1 MTTESGA
8 TGAGADDLDLFEE
21 EATGQPSKNV
31 EQQGSTIPTKYVG
44 KTVED
49 LINMNVH
56 AEKLIGRQGSELGQ
70 MRRMAD
76 EILQLKKP
84 TSTTQTTERAQP
96 VTVDAL
102 LSDPQRAVNAL
113 VEASPLAQRALAA
126 EQRVVQL
133 ESRLTEN
140 EFVSKGRDI
149 SRDVNDPAFL
159 EWVNKNPLR
168 RSLAVEAGRDGSP
181 TRHVAAN
188 NLWDMWDE
196 YKELVGGSQQQ
207 QQTQNTGKKTEVKS
221 VVSTVRSSP
230 SDFTQQNKPNWSR
243 AKLLELRMKV
253 ADGDPA
259 SVARWN
265 DPTFEKRMNEAY
277 ADGRVV

>member
-8 TGAGADDLDLFEE
+8 SGAGASDLDLFEE
-21 EATGQPSKNV
+21 EAAGHPNSNVDKN
-31 EQQGSTIPTKYVG
+31 STIPAKYVG
-44 KTVED
+44 KTVEE
-49 LINMNVH
+49 LIQQNIH
-56 AEKLIGRQGSELGQ
+56 AERLIGRQGSELGQ

-84 TSTTQTTERAQP
+84 TPTTQTTERVQP

-102 LSDPQRAVNAL
+102 LSDPQKAINAL
-113 VEASPLAQRALAA
+113 VEASPLAQRALSA
-126 EQRVVQL
+126 EQRVLQL

-140 EFVSKGRDI
+140 EFTSKGRDI

-168 RSLAVEAGRDGSP
+168 RSLAVEAGKDGSP

-196 YKELVGGSQQQ
+196 YKELLGGTQTQQQ
-207 QQTQNTGKKTEVKS
+207 PAQKQQNRNTAVA
-221 VVSTVRSSP
+221 STVRQAP
-230 SDFTQQNKPNWSR
+230 TDFANQKKPNWSR

-259 SVARWN
+259 AVARWH
-265 DPTFEKRMNEAY
+265 DPTFESRMNEAY
-277 ADGRVV
+277 AEGRVV

>member
-8 TGAGADDLDLFEE
+8 SGAGASDLDLFEE
-21 EATGQPSKNV
+21 EATGQPNSNV
-31 EQQGSTIPTKYVG
+31 VKDSPIPAKYAG
-44 KTVED
+44 KTVEE

-84 TSTTQTTERAQP
+84 APTTQQTERAQP

-102 LSDPQRAVNAL
+102 LNDPQKAINAL
-113 VEASPLAQRALAA
+113 VEQSPLAQRAINA
-126 EQRVVQL
+126 EQRVIQL
-133 ESRLTEN
+133 ESRLTES
-140 EFVSKGRDI
+140 EFAGKGRDI
-149 SRDVNDPAFL
+149 QKDINDPAFL

-168 RSLAVEAGRDGSP
+168 QSLALEAAKEGSQ
-181 TRHVAAN
+181 TRHVAAK

-196 YKELVGGSQQQ
+196 YKEL
-207 QQTQNTGKKTEVKS
+207 TGQRDASGANRSEGAARRTS
-221 VVSTVRSSP
+221 STATSTVRQAP
-230 SDFTQQNKPNWSR
+230 TDFTQNKKPNWSR
-243 AKLLELRMKV
+243 AKLMELRYKV

-259 SVARWN
+259 AVARWN
-265 DPTFEKRMNEAY
+265 DPTFQARMNEAY
-277 ADGRVV
+277 AEERVK